1 MTLVIRKIRT
11 LFSNPVGV
19 LRKYSRKV
27 FIKLKG
33 GIPPVFGEDYNLHW
47 NFTSFKN
54 KVVLDLGA
62 DYGSTAYYFLQKGA
76 LKVIAVEGDPNL
88 ASKLKANSKRFQKI
102 VPVELFIDNPEK
114 IEKLISHHRPDLV
127 KVDIEGYER
136 LLLNVNNIADV
147 NEWLI
152 EAHTEEL
159 YDSIVKLLLSHGFSI
174 RSFLNVNNLKIIHAY
189 RQCINCA
196 KNSTSGFT
204 ANPKLSTVKFIKQ
217 QKI

>member
-1 MTLVIRKIRT
+1 MEADRVTLEFDVMKLIIRKIHT
-11 LFSNPVGV
+11 LLSNPVGV

-33 GIPPVFGEDYNLHW
+33 GIPPVFREDYNLHW
-47 NFTSFKN
+47 NFTSFRN

-76 LKVIAVEGDPNL
+76 SKVIVVEGDPNL
-88 ASKLKANSKRFQKI
+88 ASKLKTNSKKFQKI
-102 VPVELFIDNPEK
+102 IPVELFIDSSEK
-114 IEKLISHHRPDLV
+114 IEKLISHYHPDLV

-136 LLLNVNNIADV
+136 LLLNVKNIVDV

-159 YDSIVKLLLSHGFSI
+159 NNSIVKFLLAHGFSI
-174 RSFLNVNNLKIIHAY
+174 RSFLYINNLKIIHAY
-189 RQCINCA
+189 QRSA
-196 KNSTSGFT
+196 T
-204 ANPKLSTVKFIKQ
+204 
-217 QKI
+217 